1 MFVLAKNTGW
11 QMEKILWDI
20 PLAWLYQAEHVFLY
34 MEGVKVRRSNHVTGY
49 DIRDM
54 ERLLGL

>member
-11 QMEKILWDI
+11 PMEKILWDI
-20 PLAWLYQAEHVFLY
+20 PLAWLHQAEHVFLY
-34 MEGVKVRRSNHVTGY
+34 IEGVKVTRYNHVTGS

>member
-11 QMEKILWDI
+11 PMEKILWDI
-20 PLAWLYQAEHVFLY
+20 PLALLHQAEHVFLY
-34 MEGVKVRRSNHVTGY
+34 IEGVKVRRSNHATGS

>member
-1 MFVLAKNTGW
+1 
-11 QMEKILWDI
+11 MEKILWDI

-34 MEGVKVRRSNHVTGY
+34 MEGVKVRRSNHVTGS

-54 ERLLGL
+54 ELLLGL